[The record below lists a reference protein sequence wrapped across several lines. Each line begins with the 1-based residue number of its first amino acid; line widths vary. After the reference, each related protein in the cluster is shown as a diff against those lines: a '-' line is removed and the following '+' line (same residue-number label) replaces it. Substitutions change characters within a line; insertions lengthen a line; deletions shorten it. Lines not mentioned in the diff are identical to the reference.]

1 MEHTFNELARI
12 LARRPVRG
20 RYTALAVRL
29 AESLV
34 TGVAIGVGVA
44 VGRVLAG

>member
-1 MEHTFNELARI
+1 MELFDEFSLVLTQRPAR
-12 LARRPVRG
+12 VR
-20 RYTALAVRL
+20 YSALAVRL